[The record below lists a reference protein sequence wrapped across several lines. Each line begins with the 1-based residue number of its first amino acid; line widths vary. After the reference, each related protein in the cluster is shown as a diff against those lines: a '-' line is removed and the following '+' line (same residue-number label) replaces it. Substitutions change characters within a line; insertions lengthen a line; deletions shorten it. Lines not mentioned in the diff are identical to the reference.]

1 MLFTRRVLSF
11 VEPGSNA
18 PGSSEEPIRAE
29 LFSPERM
36 ESHAESLAAAQRV
49 VVQGPGA
56 PIDARSR
63 DNGRVLLDCYK
74 TVVTAA
80 REKRTIT
87 PAAEWLLDN
96 FHVVEDQ
103 LRELERGLSP
113 RYCRSLPVLMGG
125 PLAGYPRAYGV
136 AWAFVAHTDSRFDA
150 ALLRRF
156 LLAYQRVETLNIR
169 EVWAVPLML
178 GCVLIENLRRLGE
191 RMAGSQTGR
200 RDADEFADELLA
212 LGNQSAQ
219 AADGALGALSDRR
232 LTRAFAVQLIQ
243 RLRYQGV
250 SLQRLNEKLAAQ
262 GVDADVLVQ
271 SEHTSQS
278 AANLTVRNIITSM
291 RAMAAFDWQNW
302 FEEVSAVD
310 ACLRRS
316 PAFGGMD
323 FATRDRYRHALEELA
338 LGSRHSELDVARAV
352 IARSAQAG
360 TEASAGDA
368 RERRSDPGYY
378 LISTGRQEFEREM
391 DFRPTLRQRILR
403 AHVSHA
409 PTAYFGAIA
418 LIALAIVVF
427 PLWLSV
433 DAGAGAAGV
442 AALALLGIFPAYDI
456 AVVLVNK
463 LVTAL
468 IGPRHLPRLQ
478 LEQGIPD
485 SLRAFVVVP
494 NMLTSEAAI
503 NGQIEQ
509 LEAHYLSNSG
519 GEVCFGL
526 LSDWTD
532 ADAASRAD
540 DARLLDAAVAG
551 IAALNARY
559 GKLPGG
565 AQRFHLFHR
574 SRQWNESQQK
584 WMGWE
589 RKRGKLHEFNRLLRG
604 ASDTS
609 FVPVDGV
616 PARAPEGVRYVVTL
630 DADTRLPIDTVRRL
644 VGTAAHPL
652 NRPRHEAD
660 TQRVV
665 EGYGIFQ
672 PRITPTLPSTRESSV
687 FQRIFSGASG
697 LDPYAGAVSD
707 VYQDLFG
714 EGNFTGKGIYDVDAF
729 ESALAGRVPQNAV
742 LSHDLLEGVFARC
755 GLISDIDVF
764 EDFPSHIEV
773 AASRLHRWTRG
784 DWQLLPWIFGRQ
796 RRSVPQLGRWKMLDN
811 LRRSLSA
818 PAALFVLLA
827 SWSIPFA
834 PRGIWLGFILFSLA
848 FPSLLSIL
856 SGLMPRDRGVSRK
869 HHFRAIADDLL
880 VGSGH
885 AVVALTL
892 LAHNAFLG
900 LDAIV
905 RTLFRM
911 AVTKRRLLEWETAAQ
926 AKRLA
931 GFAFASFLWPLRGA
945 AIVATGATAIVL
957 WLNPAGMAFAAP
969 FIVLW
974 WGSPIIARIISLPPR
989 KLASEPLS
997 QDDVRRLRP
1006 AGRRIWHFFETFVG
1020 AQDHWLP
1027 PDNFQETPQPVIA
1040 HRSSPTNFGLYLVAI
1055 LAARD
1060 FGWIGATDMTERLE
1074 ATLKTLQGLARY
1086 RGHFYNWYDTS
1097 ELRPLDPLYVSA
1109 VDSGNL
1115 AGTLLVVAQACGEFD
1130 AQPLFRPADLAGIGD
1145 SVALLRDALR
1155 QVSDDRRT
1163 QTVSLQ
1169 QLHETL
1175 AQLEELLAAEPL
1187 APLPWATRWRR
1198 LQAQA
1203 ATLLDI
1209 ARTLAQER
1217 GAAELGE
1224 VLAWSST
1231 IHADIASHVRDLA
1244 LFPVELEE
1252 AGPASTSAAPAGDSG
1267 SIRDRL
1273 RAIETA
1279 ARELFDAM
1287 DFGFLFDSDR
1297 RLFSIGFRVA
1307 DAALDQSYYD
1317 LLASEARLT
1326 SFVAIAKGDVPVTH
1340 WFRLGRALTPVPEGA
1355 VLLSWSGSMF
1365 EYLMPSLVMYTPRS
1379 SLLDQTCRLA
1389 IERQIEYGK
1398 ERGVPWG
1405 ISESAF
1411 NVRDRAYTYQYA
1423 AFGVPGLGL
1432 KRGLEDDLVIAPYAT
1447 ALAAMYNPRAAVEN
1461 LEAIEALGGRGL
1473 YGCYEAV
1480 DFTRARLPE
1489 DGRPATVTAYF
1500 AHHQG
1505 MSLVA
1510 LDNVVNGGIMR
1521 HRFHREPI
1529 VRAAELLLQE
1539 RTPREVPAR
1548 GAHTESV
1555 RAPKVSALSEPVS
1568 RRFRSVQHPIPSS
1581 HLLSNGDY
1589 ALMVTSAGSGYS
1601 RWGDLAVTR
1610 WREDVTCDAWGS
1622 YLFLRDVASGNV
1634 WSATHQPANVEP
1646 DRYEALFLEDRAR
1659 IRRTD
1664 GTLSTSLEILV
1675 SPEDNAEVRCL
1686 SISNDGPRERE
1697 IEITSYSEIV
1707 LAPPAA
1713 DVAHPAFSNLFVK
1726 TEYLP
1731 EERALLAERRP
1742 RKADG
1747 EHLWA
1752 AHVIG
1757 CDVVAAVEYETDRA
1771 RFLGR
1776 GRTIHNPVA
1785 VMDGRPL
1792 SNTAGPVLDPVFSL
1806 RIRLRVASGATVRA
1820 SFSTM
1825 VASSREEIVG
1835 LADKYHDP
1843 AIFERNSTLAW
1854 TQAQVRLHHL
1864 GISSDEAQLFQYL
1877 ANRILFSDPQMRPAA
1892 KILKRNA
1899 LGAKALW
1906 RHSISGDLP
1915 IALLRIEDP
1924 EDRAIVWQLLRAHEY
1939 WRNKRLAVD
1948 LVILNDRNASYI
1960 QDLQDFLDNMVRGS
1974 RAAPVGE
1981 DGQGGIFVVRSDLL
1995 TAEESELLQCV
2006 ARVTLIAKQGTLAE
2020 QVARMWRVKPAD
2032 VRRNAA
2038 SSSRGVA
2045 DIANAA
2051 PELEF
2056 FNGLGG
2062 FADGGREYVTVL
2074 GPGQHTPAPWIN
2086 VIANPQ
2092 IGFLVSESG
2101 SGYTWSMNSRENQL
2115 TPWSND
2121 PVSDPPGE
2129 ALYLRDDDTGEL
2141 WAPTAAPIR
2150 IESARYVAHHG
2161 QGYSRFEH
2169 GSHGIAC
2176 DLVQFVAWS
2185 DAVKISCLT
2194 LENRTSRSRR
2204 ISVTAYLEWVL
2215 GPSRAPNAPFVVTAI
2230 DEATGAMFAHNAWN
2244 NEFGARVAFAD
2255 LAGAQS
2261 SWTGDRT
2268 EFIGRNGN
2276 LARPAGLVHGAEL
2289 TKRVG
2294 GGLDPCGVLQTT
2306 IELAPGQSRR
2316 ITLLLGQAAD
2326 RESARELV
2334 TCYRSL
2340 DPLSVLEEVTLKWDA
2355 ILGTLQV
2362 RTPDRAMDLMFNRW
2376 LLYQTLACRM
2386 WARAAFYQAGGAY
2399 GFRDQLQDSMA
2410 LALARPDLA
2419 REQLVRAAARQFPEG
2434 DVQHWWHPPTGR
2446 GVRTRCSDDLVWLPY
2461 AAAHYVAVTGDLGVL
2476 DEASGF
2482 LEGPALAS
2490 GQEDAYFEPA
2500 QSNEHGSLFEHCARA
2515 LDRSLG
2521 TGIHGLPLIGAGD
2534 WNDGMNRVGH
2544 DGRGESVWLAW
2555 FLYSTLT
2562 RFAPL
2567 AARRGESRRAER
2579 WQQHAESLRVAVER
2593 EAWDGAWYR
2602 RAYFD
2607 DGTPLGTAYAAEC
2620 RIDSLAQ
2627 SWSAISG
2634 AADPTRAQRAM
2645 QSVDENLVRRGDD
2658 IVLLFTPPFDRT
2670 ALDPGY
2676 IKGYLPGLRENG
2688 GQYTHAAV
2696 WCAVAWAAL
2705 GDGDR
2710 AGELMDMLNPVNHA
2724 STRAGVHAYKV
2735 EPYVV
2740 AADIYGEPP
2749 QIRRGGWTWYTG
2761 AAGWMYRAGTEWL
2774 LGIRKAGQTLTIDP
2788 CIPRHWPGFEATYLF
2803 GKTQYEIKV
2812 DNPDGVMRGVSSIEL
2827 DGNVLG
2833 GTSIPLANDGATHH
2847 IKVTLSQTTPK
2858 IL

>member
-1 MLFTRRVLSF
+1 MLFKTRVLSF

-18 PGSSEEPIRAE
+18 PGNSEEPIRAE

-36 ESHAESLAAAQRV
+36 ESHAQSLAAAQRV
-49 VVQGPGA
+49 VADGPAA
-56 PIDARSR
+56 PIDARTHE
-63 DNGRVLLDCYK
+63 NGRELLDCYQA
-74 TVVTAA
+74 VAAAA

-87 PAAEWLLDN
+87 PAEEWLLDN

-103 LRELERGLSP
+103 LRELERGLTP
-113 RYCRSLPVLMGG
+113 RYCRSLPGLMDG
-125 PLAGYPRAYGV
+125 PLAGFPRAYGV

-156 LLAYQRVETLNIR
+156 LIAYQGVETLNIR

-178 GCVLIENLRRLGE
+178 ACVLIENLRRLGE
-191 RMAGSQTGR
+191 RMSASQAGR
-200 RDADEFADELLA
+200 RDADAFADELLA
-212 LGNQSAQ
+212 LATPSAQ
-219 AADGALGALSDRR
+219 AVDGALLALSDRR
-232 LTRAFAVQLIQ
+232 LTRAFAVQLIH
-243 RLRYQGV
+243 RLRYRDI
-250 SLQRLNEKLAAQ
+250 SLQRLNEKLAAR
-262 GVDADVLVQ
+262 GMEADVLVQ
-271 SEHTSQS
+271 SEQTSQS
-278 AANLTVRNIITSM
+278 ATNQTARNIITSM
-291 RAMAAFDWQNW
+291 RAMAAFNWQNW

-310 ACLRRS
+310 ACLRHS
-316 PAFGGMD
+316 PTFSTMD

-338 LGSRHSELDVARAV
+338 LGSRHSELDIARAV
-352 IARSAQAG
+352 IAKSAQAH
-360 TEASAGDA
+360 AQAPAGDA

-378 LISTGRQEFEREM
+378 LISTGRWEFEREIE
-391 DFRPTLRQRILR
+391 FHPTLRQRILR
-403 AHVSHA
+403 AQVSHA
-409 PTAYFGAIA
+409 PTAYFGVIA
-418 LIALAIVVF
+418 LLAMTIVALPLQLSIASGTGALGLAV
-427 PLWLSV
+427 
-433 DAGAGAAGV
+433 
-442 AALALLGIFPAYDI
+442 LALLAIFPAFDI
-456 AVVLVNK
+456 AGVLVTK
-463 LVTAL
+463 LVTTL
-468 IGPRHLPRLQ
+468 LGPRHLPRLQ
-478 LEQGIPD
+478 LVQGVPE
-485 SLRAFVVVP
+485 SLRTFVVVP
-494 NMLTSEAAI
+494 YLLTSETSI
-503 NGQIEQ
+503 NEQIEQ
-509 LEAHYLSNSG
+509 LEAHYLSNCG

-540 DARLLDAAVAG
+540 DARLLDAAAAG
-551 IAALNARY
+551 IAALNARH
-559 GKLPGG
+559 GTLPGG
-565 AQRFHLFHR
+565 TRRFHLFHR
-574 SRQWNESQQK
+574 CRQWNGSQQK

-589 RKRGKLHEFNRLLRG
+589 RKRGKLQEFNRLLRG
-604 ASDTS
+604 AQDTS
-609 FVPVDGV
+609 FVALDGI
-616 PARAPEGVRYVVTL
+616 PACAPEGVRYVITL

-652 NRPRHEAD
+652 NRPLHDAESD
-660 TQRVV
+660 RVV

-687 FQRIFSGASG
+687 FQRIFSGESG

-714 EGNFTGKGIYDVDAF
+714 EGNFTGKGIYDVDAV
-729 ESALAGRVPQNAV
+729 ESALAGRVPENAV
-742 LSHDLLEGVFARC
+742 LSHDLFEGVFARC
-755 GLISDIDVF
+755 GLISDINLF
-764 EDFPSHIEV
+764 EDFPSHLEV

-784 DWQLLPWIFGRQ
+784 DWQLLPWIFGRH
-796 RRSVPQLGRWKMLDN
+796 RRGVPALGRWKMLEN

-818 PAALFVLLA
+818 PAALIALLA
-827 SWSIPFA
+827 SWSIAFA
-834 PRGIWLGFILFSLA
+834 PRELWLGFILLSLA

-856 SGLMPRDRGVSRK
+856 SGLLPRNHGVSRK
-869 HHFRAIADDLL
+869 HHFRAVADDLL
-880 VGSGH
+880 VGAGH

-892 LAHNAFLG
+892 LAHNAYLS

-911 AVTKRRLLEWETAAQ
+911 TFSKRCLLEWETAAQ
-926 AKRLA
+926 SKKLA
-931 GFAFASFLWPLRGA
+931 GFSIGSFLWPMRGGT
-945 AIVATGATAIVL
+945 IVAIGATAIVL
-957 WLNPAGMAFAAP
+957 WLNPGGLAFAAP

-989 KLASEPLS
+989 KRASEPLA
-997 QDDVRRLRP
+997 QDDMRRLRP
-1006 AGRRIWHFFETFVG
+1006 AGRRVWHFFETFVG

-1027 PDNFQETPQPVIA
+1027 PDNFQETPQPVVA
-1040 HRSSPTNFGLYLVAI
+1040 HRSSPTNFGLYLLAI

-1060 FGWIGATDMTERLE
+1060 FGWIGVTDMIERLE
-1074 ATLKTLQGLARY
+1074 TTLDSLRRLARY
-1086 RGHFYNWYDTS
+1086 RGHFYNWYDTA
-1097 ELRPLDPLYVSA
+1097 EPRALDPLYVST

-1115 AGTLLVVAQACGEFD
+1115 AGNLLVLAQACSEFY
-1130 AQPLFRPADLAGIGD
+1130 AQPLFRPADLAGIAD
-1145 SVALLRDALR
+1145 SVTLLRDALWR
-1155 QVSDDRRT
+1155 VSDDRRT
-1163 QTVSLQ
+1163 QTVNLQ

-1175 AQLEELLAAEPL
+1175 AQLEELLAVVPV

-1217 GAAELGE
+1217 GAAELSE
-1224 VLAWSST
+1224 VLAWSRT

-1244 LFPVELEE
+1244 LCPAQPDE
-1252 AGPASTSAAPAGDSG
+1252 AGPAAGDAG
-1267 SIRDRL
+1267 VPGECAPMADRL
-1273 RAIETA
+1273 RAIERT

-1287 DFGFLFDSDR
+1287 DFSFLFDPDR
-1297 RLFSIGFRVA
+1297 RLFSIGLRVA
-1307 DAALDQSYYD
+1307 DGALDQSYYD

-1340 WFRLGRALTPVPEGA
+1340 WFRLGRALAPMPEGA

-1365 EYLMPSLVMYTPRS
+1365 EYLMPSLVMYTPRN

-1389 IERQIEYGK
+1389 IERQIEYAR

-1411 NVRDRAYTYQYA
+1411 NVRDSAYTYQYA

-1432 KRGLEDDLVIAPYAT
+1432 KRGLEDELVVAPYAT
-1447 ALAAMYNPRAAVEN
+1447 ALAAMYDPRAAVEN
-1461 LEAIEALGGRGL
+1461 LEAIDALGGRGH
-1473 YGCYEAV
+1473 YGCYESV

-1489 DGRPATVTAYF
+1489 DGRPVTVKAYF

-1510 LDNVVNGGIMR
+1510 LDNVVNDGIMR

-1548 GAHTESV
+1548 GARTENV
-1555 RAPKVSALSEPVS
+1555 RATKIIEAGEQVS

-1589 ALMVTSAGSGYS
+1589 ALMITSAGSGYS

-1610 WREDVTCDAWGS
+1610 WREDVTCDARGS

-1634 WSATHQPANVEP
+1634 WSATHQPTNVEA

-1659 IRRTD
+1659 ITRAD
-1664 GTLSTSLEILV
+1664 GTLSTCLEILV

-1707 LAPPAA
+1707 LAPQAA

-1726 TEYLP
+1726 TQYLP
-1731 EERALLAERRP
+1731 VERALLAERRP
-1742 RKADG
+1742 RKSDDDS
-1747 EHLWA
+1747 LWA

-1757 CDVVAAVEYETDRA
+1757 SDVGAAVEYETDRA

-1776 GRTIHNPVA
+1776 GHTIHNPVA

-1792 SNTAGPVLDPVFSL
+1792 SNTVGPVLDPIFSL
-1806 RIRLRVASGATVRA
+1806 RIRVRIASGATVRA
-1820 SFSTM
+1820 CFSTM
-1825 VASSREEIVG
+1825 VASSLEEIVG

-1843 AIFERNSTLAW
+1843 ATFQRISTLAW

-1864 GISSDEAQLFQYL
+1864 SISSDEAQLYQYL
-1877 ANRILFSDPQMRPAA
+1877 ANRILFCDPQMRPAA
-1892 KILKRNA
+1892 DILKRNA
-1899 LGAKALW
+1899 LTAKALW

-1924 EDRAIVWQLLRAHEY
+1924 QDRAIVWQLLRAHDY
-1939 WRNKRLAVD
+1939 WRSKRLAVD
-1948 LVILNDRNASYI
+1948 LVILNDRKASYI
-1960 QDLQDFLDNMVRGS
+1960 QDLQDFLDSMVRGS
-1974 RAAPVGE
+1974 RAAPVGGG
-1981 DGQGGIFVVRSDLL
+1981 GQGGIFVVRSDLL
-1995 TAEESELLQCV
+1995 TDAEGELLQCA
-2006 ARVTLIAKQGTLAE
+2006 ARVTLNAKQGTLAE
-2020 QVARMWRVKPAD
+2020 QVARMWRVKTTD
-2032 VRRNAA
+2032 VRRSA
-2038 SSSRGVA
+2038 SLPPRVA
-2045 DIANAA
+2045 DIAPAV

-2062 FADGGREYVTVL
+2062 FAEGGREYVTVL

-2086 VIANPQ
+2086 VIANPLL
-2092 IGFLVSESG
+2092 GFLVSESG

-2129 ALYLRDDDTGEL
+2129 AFYLRDDDTGEL

-2150 IESARYVAHHG
+2150 VETARYVAHHG
-2161 QGYSRFEH
+2161 QGYSRFKH
-2169 GSHGIAC
+2169 TSHGIAS
-2176 DLVQFVAWS
+2176 DLVQFVAWN
-2185 DAVKISCLT
+2185 DPVKISCLT
-2194 LENRTSRSRR
+2194 LENRSSRSRR
-2204 ISVTAYLEWVL
+2204 ISATAYLEWVL
-2215 GPSRAPNAPFVVTAI
+2215 GASRAANAPFVVTAI
-2230 DEATGAMFAHNAWN
+2230 DEASGAMVAHNAWN

-2261 SWTGDRT
+2261 GWTGDRT

-2276 LARPAGLVHGAEL
+2276 LASPAALAQHAQL
-2289 TKRVG
+2289 SKRVG
-2294 GGLDPCGVLQTT
+2294 AGLDPCGALQTSF
-2306 IELAPGQSRR
+2306 ELKPGQSRR
-2316 ITLLLGQAAD
+2316 ITLLLGQAPD
-2326 RESARELV
+2326 LESARELV
-2334 TCYRSL
+2334 MRYRSL
-2340 DPLSVLEEVTLKWDA
+2340 DPLSVLEEVRRKWDE

-2461 AAAHYVAVTGDLGVL
+2461 AAAHYVAVTDDLGVL
-2476 DEASGF
+2476 DEAAF
-2482 LEGPALAS
+2482 FVEGPALAS
-2490 GQEDAYFEPA
+2490 GQEDAYFEPT
-2500 QSNEHGSLFEHCARA
+2500 QSHESGSLFEHCARA
-2515 LDRSLG
+2515 LDRSLV
-2521 TGIHGLPLIGAGD
+2521 TGVHGLPLIGAGD

-2555 FLYSTLT
+2555 FLYATLT

-2567 AARRGESRRAER
+2567 AAQRGETPRSER
-2579 WQQHAESLRVAVER
+2579 WLQHAASLKLAVER

-2607 DGTPLGTAYAAEC
+2607 DGTPLGTASAAEC
-2620 RIDSLAQ
+2620 RIDSIAQ
-2627 SWSAISG
+2627 SWGAISG
-2634 AADPTRAQRAM
+2634 AADPARAQRAM
-2645 QSVDENLVRRGDD
+2645 QAVDEYLVRRGDD

-2670 ALDPGY
+2670 ELDPGY

-2696 WCAVAWAAL
+2696 WCAIAWAAL

-2710 AGELMDMLNPVNHA
+2710 AGELLDMLNPVKHA

-2749 QIRRGGWTWYTG
+2749 QVRRGGWTWYTG
-2761 AAGWMYRAGTEWL
+2761 AAGWMYRAGTQWQ
-2774 LGIRKAGQTLTIDP
+2774 LGIRKTGRMLTIDP
-2788 CIPRHWPGFEATYLF
+2788 CIPRHWRGFEVRYRY
-2803 GKTQYEIKV
+2803 GSTQYEIQV
-2812 DNPDGVMRGVSSIEL
+2812 DNPGGAMRGVSRVEL
-2827 DGNVLG
+2827 DGHLLASA
-2833 GTSIPLANDGATHH
+2833 SIPLTDDGTSHF
-2847 IKVTLSQTTPK
+2847 VK
-2858 IL
+2858 ILLGGKSP

>member
-11 VEPGSNA
+11 VEPSPNA
-18 PGSSEEPIRAE
+18 PGQPDEPIRAE

-36 ESHAESLAAAQRV
+36 EGHAESLAAAQRIV
-49 VVQGPGA
+49 AAGSLA
-56 PIDARSR
+56 YRPIDARSH
-63 DNGRVLLDCYK
+63 DNGRVLLDCYQ
-74 TVVTAA
+74 TVATAA
-80 REKRTIT
+80 REKRSIT
-87 PAAEWLLDN
+87 PAAEWVLDN

-103 LRELERGLSP
+103 LRDLDRALTP
-113 RYCRSLPVLMGG
+113 HYCRSLPALLDG

-136 AWAFVAHTDSRFDA
+136 AWAFVAHTDSRFEA
-150 ALLRRF
+150 TLLRRF
-156 LLAYQRVETLNIR
+156 LLAYQRVETLDMR

-178 GCVLIENLRRLGE
+178 GCVLIENLRRLGV
-191 RMAGSQTGR
+191 RMSASQNGR
-200 RDADEFADELLA
+200 RDADAFADELLA
-212 LGNQSAQ
+212 LGNQAAE
-219 AADGALGALSDRR
+219 AADGALRALADRR
-232 LTRAFAVQLIQ
+232 ITRAFAVQLIQ
-243 RLRYQGV
+243 RLRYQDV
-250 SLQRLNEKLAAQ
+250 SLQRLNDRLAAR
-262 GVDADVLVQ
+262 GMEADVLVQ
-271 SEHTSQS
+271 TEHTSQS
-278 AANLTVRNIITSM
+278 ATNMTVRNIITSM
-291 RAMAAFDWQNW
+291 RAMAAFDWPNW

-310 ACLRRS
+310 ACLRSS

-338 LGSRHSELDVARAV
+338 LGSRHSELEIARAV
-352 IARSAQAG
+352 IARGVQVP
-360 TEASAGDA
+360 AGDT
-368 RERRSDPGYY
+368 RERLSDPGYY
-378 LISTGRQEFEREM
+378 LISTGRREFEREI
-391 DFRPTLRQRILR
+391 DFRPSLRQRILR

-409 PTAYFGAIA
+409 PAAYFGANA
-418 LIALAIVVF
+418 LVALAIVALPF
-427 PLWLSV
+427 LLSLDSGV
-433 DAGAGAAGV
+433 GLAGV
-442 AALALLGIFPAYDI
+442 AVLALLGLFPAWDV
-456 AVVLVNK
+456 AVALVNK
-463 LVTAL
+463 LVATL

-478 LEQGIPD
+478 LVQGVPD
-485 SLRAFVVVP
+485 SLRTFVVVP
-494 NMLTSEAAI
+494 TMLTSEAAI
-503 NGQIEQ
+503 HEQIGH

-519 GEVCFGL
+519 GEICFGL

-532 ADAASRAD
+532 ADTASRAD
-540 DARLLDAAVAG
+540 DARLLDAAAAG
-551 IAALNARY
+551 IAALNARH

-565 AQRFHLFHR
+565 AWRFHLFHR
-574 SRQWNESQQK
+574 HRRWNGSQQK

-604 ASDTS
+604 ATDTS
-609 FVPVDGV
+609 FLIAGGV
-616 PARAPEGVRYVVTL
+616 PQGVRYVVTL

-652 NRPRHEAD
+652 NRPRLEAQ
-660 TQRVV
+660 TRRVV
-665 EGYGIFQ
+665 EGYGVFQ
-672 PRITPTLPSTRESSV
+672 PRITPTLPSTRENSV

-714 EGNFTGKGIYDVDAF
+714 EGNFAGKGIYDVDAF
-729 ESALAGRVPQNAV
+729 ESALAGRVPENAI
-742 LSHDLLEGVFARC
+742 LSHDLFEGLFARC

-773 AASRLHRWTRG
+773 AASRQHRWTRG

-796 RRSVPQLGRWKMLDN
+796 RRDVAQLGRWKMLDS

-818 PAALFVLLA
+818 PAALLALLA

-834 PRGIWLGFILFSLA
+834 PRGVWLGFILLSLA
-848 FPSLLSIL
+848 FPALLSVL
-856 SGLMPRDRGVSRK
+856 SGLVPRSHGVSRK
-869 HHFRAIADDLL
+869 HHFLAIADDVL

-892 LAHNAFLG
+892 LAHNAYLS
-900 LDAIV
+900 LDAIA
-905 RTLFRM
+905 RTSYRM
-911 AVTKRRLLEWETAAQ
+911 ALSRRHLLEWVTAAQ
-926 AKRLA
+926 AKGAA
-931 GFAFASFLWPLRGA
+931 GFAFASFLWPMRGA
-945 AIVATGATAIVL
+945 TIVAIFATAIVL
-957 WLNPAGMAFAAP
+957 WLNRAGMAFAAP

-974 WGSPIIARIISLPPR
+974 WSSPIVARIISLPPN
-989 KLASEPLS
+989 KPASVPLS
-997 QDDVRRLRP
+997 QDDVPRLRP
-1006 AGRRIWHFFETFVG
+1006 AARRIWHFFETFVG

-1027 PDNFQETPQPVIA
+1027 PDNFQETPQPVVA
-1040 HRSSPTNFGLYLVAI
+1040 HRSSPTNFGLYLQAV

-1060 FGWIGATDMTERLE
+1060 FGWVGVTDMVERLE
-1074 ATLKTLQGLARY
+1074 ATLKTLQRLPRY
-1086 RGHFYNWYDTS
+1086 RGHFYNWYDTAQP
-1097 ELRPLDPLYVSA
+1097 RPLEPLYVST

-1115 AGTLLVVAQACGEFD
+1115 AGTLLVLAQACSEFSSR
-1130 AQPLFRPADLAGIGD
+1130 PLFRPADLAGIGD
-1145 SVALLRDALR
+1145 SVLLLRDALQR
-1155 QVSDDRRT
+1155 VRDDRRT
-1163 QTVSLQ
+1163 QTVNLQ
-1169 QLHETL
+1169 QLHEAL
-1175 AQLEELLAAEPL
+1175 AQLEEMLAAEPL

-1217 GAAELGE
+1217 GAAEFSEILT
-1224 VLAWSST
+1224 WSRT
-1231 IHADIASHVRDLA
+1231 INADVASHVRDLA
-1244 LFPVELEE
+1244 LSPAELDE
-1252 AGPASTSAAPAGDSG
+1252 AGSVSPGTVACVDAGAMG
-1267 SIRDRL
+1267 ERL

-1279 ARELFDAM
+1279 ARELFNAM
-1287 DFGFLFDSDR
+1287 DFSFLFDAER
-1297 RLFSIGFRVA
+1297 RLFSIGLRVA
-1307 DAALDQSYYD
+1307 DGVLDPGYYD

-1340 WFRLGRALTPVPEGA
+1340 WFRLGRALAPVGDGA

-1365 EYLMPSLVMYTPRS
+1365 EYLMPSLVMYTPRG

-1389 IERQIEYGK
+1389 IERQIEYGG
-1398 ERGVPWG
+1398 EHGVPWG
-1405 ISESAF
+1405 ISESAY
-1411 NVRDRAYTYQYA
+1411 NVRDSAYTYQYS

-1447 ALAAMYNPRAAVEN
+1447 ALASMYNPHAAVEN
-1461 LEAIEALGGRGL
+1461 LRAIEALGGRGL
-1473 YGCYEAV
+1473 YGYYEAI
-1480 DFTRARLPE
+1480 DYTASRLPE
-1489 DGRPATVTAYF
+1489 DGQPVAVKAYF

-1510 LDNVVNGGIMR
+1510 LDNVMNGGIMR

-1539 RTPREVPAR
+1539 RPPREVPAR
-1548 GAHTESV
+1548 GVRTENV
-1555 RAPKVSALSEPVS
+1555 RVTKVSEALGQVS
-1568 RRFRSVQHPIPSS
+1568 RRFRSVQHAIPSS
-1581 HLLSNGDY
+1581 HLLSNGHY

-1601 RWGDLAVTR
+1601 RWGELAVTR
-1610 WREDVTCDAWGS
+1610 WREDVTCDDWGS

-1634 WSATHQPANVEP
+1634 WSATHQPTNVEP

-1659 IRRTD
+1659 ITRAD
-1664 GTLSTSLEILV
+1664 GTLRTSLEILV
-1675 SPEDNAEVRCL
+1675 SPEDNAEVRYL
-1686 SISNDGPRERE
+1686 SISNNGLRERE
-1697 IEITSYSEIV
+1697 IEITSYAEIV
-1707 LAPPAA
+1707 LAPQAA

-1731 EERALLAERRP
+1731 DERALLAVRRP
-1742 RKADG
+1742 RKAG
-1747 EHLWA
+1747 EDSLWA

-1757 CDVVAAVEYETDRA
+1757 SDVVAAVEYETDRA

-1792 SNTAGPVLDPVFSL
+1792 SNSVGPVLDPVFSL
-1806 RIRLRVASGATVRA
+1806 RIRVRIAPGATVRA

-1835 LADKYHDP
+1835 LADKYRDP
-1843 AIFERNSTLAW
+1843 ATFERNSTLAW

-1864 GISSDEAQLFQYL
+1864 GISTDEAQLFQYL
-1877 ANRILFSDPQMRPAA
+1877 ANRILFSDPHMRPATD
-1892 KILKRNA
+1892 ILKRNT
-1899 LGAKALW
+1899 LSAKALW
-1906 RHSISGDLP
+1906 RHGISGDRP
-1915 IALLRIEDP
+1915 IAVLRIGDP

-1939 WRNKRLAVD
+1939 WRSKRLPVD
-1948 LVILNDRNASYI
+1948 LVILNDRKASYI

-1974 RAAPVGE
+1974 RAAPVE
-1981 DGQGGIFVVRSDLL
+1981 EAGQGGIFVVRSDLL
-1995 TAEESELLQCV
+1995 TAEESALLQCV
-2006 ARVTLIAKQGTLAE
+2006 ARVTLNAEQGTLAE
-2020 QVARMWRVKPAD
+2020 QVARMHRVMPVD
-2032 VRRNAA
+2032 VHRGAVP
-2038 SSSRGVA
+2038 SSRNVA
-2045 DIANAA
+2045 EIAITV
-2051 PELEF
+2051 PHLEF

-2062 FADGGREYVTVL
+2062 FAEDGREYVTVI
-2074 GPGQHTPAPWIN
+2074 GTGQRTPAPWIN

-2092 IGFLVSESG
+2092 LGFLVSESG

-2121 PVSDPPGE
+2121 PVSDPAGE
-2129 ALYLRDDDTGEL
+2129 AIYLRDDDTGEL
-2141 WAPTAAPIR
+2141 WTPTAAPIR
-2150 IESARYVAHHG
+2150 VESARYITHHG

-2169 GSHGIAC
+2169 ASHGIAC
-2176 DLVQFVAWS
+2176 DLVQFVAWN
-2185 DAVKISCLT
+2185 DAVKISRLT
-2194 LENRTSRSRR
+2194 LENRTSRLRR

-2215 GPSRAPNAPFVVTAI
+2215 GSARAANAPFVVTAI
-2230 DEATGAMFAHNAWN
+2230 DPATGALFAHNAWN

-2261 SWTGDRT
+2261 AWTGDRA

-2276 LARPAGLVHGAEL
+2276 LSRPAALAPDTEL

-2294 GGLDPCGVLQTT
+2294 AGMDPCGVLQTT
-2306 IELAPGQSRR
+2306 FELAPGQSRQ
-2316 ITLLLGQAAD
+2316 ITLLLGQARD
-2326 RESARELV
+2326 WESARELV
-2334 TCYRSL
+2334 VRYRSL
-2340 DPLSVLEEVTLKWDA
+2340 APESVLDEVKRNWDE

-2419 REQLVRAAARQFPEG
+2419 REQLVRASARQFPEG

-2461 AAAHYVAVTGDLGVL
+2461 AAAHYVSVTGDLSIL
-2476 DEASGF
+2476 DETSAF
-2482 LEGPALAS
+2482 LEGPALAN
-2490 GQEDAYFEPA
+2490 GQEDAYFEPV
-2500 QSNEHGSLFEHCARA
+2500 QSNERGALFEHCARA
-2515 LDRSLG
+2515 LDRSLAVG
-2521 TGIHGLPLIGAGD
+2521 THGLPLIGAGD

-2555 FLYSTLT
+2555 FLHAALT
-2562 RFAPL
+2562 GFAPL
-2567 AARRGESRRAER
+2567 ATQRGETDRAGR
-2579 WQQHAESLRVAVER
+2579 WLQHAASLKLAVER

-2607 DGTPLGTAYAAEC
+2607 DGTPLGTADAAEC
-2620 RIDSLAQ
+2620 RIDSIAQ
-2627 SWSAISG
+2627 SWGAISG
-2634 AADPTRAQRAM
+2634 AADPARAQRAM
-2645 QSVDENLVRRGDD
+2645 QSVDQYLVRRGEQ

-2670 ALDPGY
+2670 TLDPGY

-2710 AGELMDMLNPVNHA
+2710 AGELLEMLNPVNHA

-2735 EPYVV
+2735 EPYVI

-2749 QIRRGGWTWYTG
+2749 QVRRGGWTWYTG

-2774 LGIRKAGQTLTIDP
+2774 LGIRKSGQTLTIDP
-2788 CIPRHWPGFEATYLF
+2788 CIPRHWPGFEASYRF
-2803 GKTQYEIKV
+2803 GKTQYKIQV
-2812 DNPDGVMRGVSSIEL
+2812 DNPGGVMRGVSRIEL
-2827 DGNVLG
+2827 DGKVLTG
-2833 GTSIPLANDGATHH
+2833 VSITLTDDGATHH
-2847 IKVTLSQTTPK
+2847 VKVTLGRTT
-2858 IL
+2858 L